1 MTSRREQLLA
11 EQERIKLE
19 LEKLDNVKSAIT
31 PLEDYTDEQKIDFF
45 DALYKMS
52 EDVVKE
58 MENTGFS
65 NDDEQN
71 WFYEMGMSVLNLKD
85 TAAMWKYINTLA

>member
-1 MTSRREQLLA
+1 MLSKREQLLA

-52 EDVVKE
+52 ENVVKE
-58 MENTGFS
+58 MEDTGFD
-65 NDDEQN
+65 NDDNHN

-85 TAAMWKYINTLA
+85 TSAMWKYINTLA

>member
-19 LEKLDNVKSAIT
+19 LEKLDNVKSAII